1 MFAEYAKKQILLK
14 PRYRQWCAAL
24 GALLNRAGYA
34 LIIAS
39 RNLVRFMN
47 HHVTHDA
54 SDWFIHD
61 LPKLHKKVR
70 DILERQRVDYG
81 KYYYF
86 YGYPYQ
92 ALAILGIYGERSTEE
107 RFDAYALGTLVTAQ
121 DRVLDLG
128 TNCGFVALYT
138 ALRTGCR
145 AEGIDINPYMIE
157 IGNECAK
164 YLRISDRVHLHAT
177 KIQDFKVSEPY
188 SIVFSFATHWTDDE
202 NYRVP
207 LREHF
212 ERCASYLKTGGRLLF
227 ETHSA
232 DVGNAAFYS
241 AIETFGDLFAHESKR
256 DTDRGTRHLY
266 LFRKH

>member
-1 MFAEYAKKQILLK
+1 MLTEYAKKQILLK
-14 PRYRQWCAAL
+14 PRYRQRCAAI
-24 GALLNRAGYA
+24 GALLNHAGYA
-34 LIIAS
+34 LIVVS
-39 RNLVRFMN
+39 RKLVRFMN
-47 HHVTHDA
+47 HHVTHEA
-54 SDWFIHD
+54 SDWFVHD
-61 LPKLHKKVR
+61 LPKLHAKVR
-70 DILERQRVDYG
+70 DILIRQRVDYG

-107 RFDAYALGTLVTAQ
+107 RFDAYELGTLVTAN
-121 DRVLDLG
+121 DRVFDLG

-138 ALRTGCR
+138 ALRTGCY

-164 YLRISDRVHLHAT
+164 YLRIHDRVKLHAT
-177 KIQDFKVSEPY
+177 KIQDFTLEKPY

-212 ERCASYLKTGGRLLF
+212 ERCASYLEKGGRLLF

-232 DVGNAAFYS
+232 DVGNAEFYA
-241 AIETFGDLFAHESKR
+241 AIETFDDLFTLESKR

-266 LFRKH
+266 LFRKN